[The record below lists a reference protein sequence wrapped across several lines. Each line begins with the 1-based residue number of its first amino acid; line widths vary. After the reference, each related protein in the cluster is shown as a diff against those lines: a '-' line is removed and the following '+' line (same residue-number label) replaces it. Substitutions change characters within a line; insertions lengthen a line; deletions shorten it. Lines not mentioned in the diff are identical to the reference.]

1 VAKVN
6 DLKKGLG
13 SLKKKPIITEE
24 KSENIV
30 SKVHSELVE
39 KEAPKKRG
47 RKKVNIEKTTRY
59 TIDIPETVYKALKH
73 KLADDGGTMK
83 SIIIRLLKNELNLK

>member
-1 VAKVN
+1 MAKVN

-13 SLKKKPIITEE
+13 ALKKKPIITEE
-24 KSENIV
+24 KSKRIV
-30 SKVHSELVE
+30 SKVHSESVK

-59 TIDIPETVYKALKH
+59 TIDIPNSVYKAIKH
-73 KLADDGGTMK
+73 KVVDDGGTMK
-83 SIIIRLLKNELNLK
+83 SFIMRTLKKELNIK